1 MDKTNEVKKQGN
13 KKGNPTPRD
22 IETFMIVGLV
32 IGLAIFLGYSLL
44 KEPIVPTVPGE
55 TPVQQFPG
63 AKLEN
68 TIRHELKKYVP
79 KEISKQGCNLSIESA
94 SIAVFYFD
102 NLEPD
107 KFLCLSF
114 DGKDNETLFDC
125 KKIEEQFKEK
135 LALEEAYLAASC
147 QEVNS
152 SLLISYNASEG
163 VDNIKLEV
171 KSKDF
176 IEKIIK

>member
-1 MDKTNEVKKQGN
+1 MDKTNGVKKQDN
-13 KKGNPTPRD
+13 KKDNSTPRD
-22 IETFMIVGLV
+22 IETFIIVGVV
-32 IGLAIFLGYSLL
+32 IGLAIFFGYSLV
-44 KEPIVPTVPGE
+44 KESIVPTVPGE

-63 AKLEN
+63 AKLEK

-79 KEISKQGCNLSIESA
+79 REISKRGCNLSIESA

-114 DGKDNETLFDC
+114 DGKDNETSFDC

-135 LALEEAYLAASC
+135 LALEEAYLVASC

-152 SLLISYNASEG
+152 SLLIRYNASEG
-163 VDNIKLEV
+163 VDKIKLEV
-171 KSKDF
+171 KSNDF
-176 IEKIIK
+176 GEKIVR

>member
-1 MDKTNEVKKQGN
+1 MDKTNETKKQDD
-13 KKGNPTPRD
+13 KKDKSAPRN
-22 IETFMIVGLV
+22 IETFIIVGV
-32 IGLAIFLGYSLL
+32 VVGLAILLGYSSL
-44 KEPIVPTVPGE
+44 KEPIAPTVPGE

-63 AKLEN
+63 AKVES

-107 KFLCLSF
+107 RFLCLSF
-114 DGKDNETLFDC
+114 DGRDNETSFDC

-135 LALEEAYLAASC
+135 LALEEAYLVASC

-163 VDNIKLEV
+163 VNKIKLEV

-176 IEKIIK
+176 GEKITR